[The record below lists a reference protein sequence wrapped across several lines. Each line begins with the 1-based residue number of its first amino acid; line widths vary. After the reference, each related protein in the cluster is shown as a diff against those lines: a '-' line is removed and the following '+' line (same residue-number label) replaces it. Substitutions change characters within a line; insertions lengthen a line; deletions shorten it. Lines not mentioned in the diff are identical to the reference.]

1 MSDVR
6 PIRFTEVRDSGARQ
20 EFDSGARRDS
30 QDDKPRF
37 ALIPAEPL
45 TRLAMH
51 YTNGAKKYGE
61 NNWTKGMPMSRSFES
76 LERHVQAFKAGD
88 VTEDHLAAVAWNAF
102 ALMWYEER
110 MPEMNDLAEYLC
122 WSQEK
127 TEGMTDPDPVAA

>member
-6 PIRFTEVRDSGARQ
+6 PIRFDAVRDSGKRQ
-20 EFDSGARRDS
+20 DFETGARRDT
-30 QDDKPRF
+30 QDNKPRF

-51 YTNGAKKYGE
+51 YTHGANKYGE
-61 NNWTKGMPMSRSFES
+61 NNWTKGMPMSRALES
-76 LERHVQAFKAGD
+76 LERHVQAYKLGD
-88 VTEDHLAAVAWNAF
+88 VGEDHLAAVAWNAF

-122 WSQEK
+122 WPQPEP
-127 TEGMTDPDPVAA
+127 EPDPVAA